1 MKNDCYFFQC
11 NKQLSFYACNDLRK
25 TYRPNNCKDDC
36 TISRNDVQNT
46 VLEYEMEQELR
57 LDNQHLKFI
66 YTDHTTPDQ
75 TRLVYKLMEFKYYTL
90 LTKLQNMTKLWC
102 DLLF

>member
-1 MKNDCYFFQC
+1 M
-11 NKQLSFYACNDLRK
+11 SFHACNDLRK
-25 TYRPNNCKDDC
+25 TYRPTNCKDDC
-36 TISRNDVQNT
+36 TTSRNDVQNT

-66 YTDHTTPDQ
+66 HTDHTGPDQ